1 MIRPLGNYIVIEA
14 KKIESVS
21 DGGIILQG
29 DTVGKEQAVEQT
41 GKVVAIGPTAF
52 KRWKGC
58 ESPKWLEMATKEY
71 MRLVKEHGANSCRG
85 MFEAICDH
93 WKWEDPDYPPH
104 RQWGLEIGDVV
115 EHRKFNAMDSVTSGD
130 IICRYIPDIEMLGVI
145 RDE

>member
-58 ESPKWLEMATKEY
+58 ESPKWFTSAVEDWISDKLPPE
-71 MRLVKEHGANSCRG
+71 
-85 MFEAICDH
+85 MFEALCDH
-93 WKWEDPDYPPH
+93 WKWEDLDYPPH
-104 RQWGLEIGDVV
+104 KQWGLEIGDVV

-130 IICRYIPDIEMLGVI
+130 IVYRYIPDIEILGVI
-145 RDE
+145 GDE